1 MMYNI
6 FMKTKPIV
14 FYLILYSPYPIFMC
28 ITQWRNQEFV
38 MVGKEIRQNKPPS
51 SSLKRINQIV
61 MNI

>member
-14 FYLILYSPYPIFMC
+14 FYLILYSPCPIFMC

-38 MVGKEIRQNKPPS
+38 MVGNGIRQNKPPS